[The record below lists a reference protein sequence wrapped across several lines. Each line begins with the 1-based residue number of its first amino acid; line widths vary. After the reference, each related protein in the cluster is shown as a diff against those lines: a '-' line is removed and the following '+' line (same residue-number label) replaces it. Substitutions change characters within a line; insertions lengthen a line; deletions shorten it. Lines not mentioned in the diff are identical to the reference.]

1 MIILKSILLDQLPQL
16 FIQAEEEIEVDHRKN
31 IWKITK
37 RVLITALLFIMP
49 VLFTGC
55 SDPEEPTVH
64 INMPYE
70 PDTPAPAPH
79 EGVFTSEHGTMTFSG
94 DGESVIIDFDKKM
107 SDCLR
112 LPEGKQEARYVF
124 LSGEYAPY
132 GRMPIR
138 YDVASMFR
146 IITGEGKE
154 IISAEINIGEYKDGR
169 FQTGT
174 DHTTADRITFFMDW
188 ENNGDWE
195 AVDFLK

>member
-1 MIILKSILLDQLPQL
+1 MS
-16 FIQAEEEIEVDHRKN
+16 
-31 IWKITK
+31 TK
-37 RVLITALLFIMP
+37 RILTNTIRLLVMVFLLAAP
-49 VLFTGC
+49 VFLMGC
-55 SDPEEPTVH
+55 GERAEPTLH

-94 DGESVIIDFDKKM
+94 DGESVIIDFDKKL
-107 SDCLR
+107 SDCLG

-138 YDVASMFR
+138 YDVASMLR
-146 IITGEGKE
+146 IITGEGNE

-174 DHTTADRITFFMDW
+174 DHTTADRITFFVDW
-188 ENNGDWE
+188 DNSGDWK

>member
-1 MIILKSILLDQLPQL
+1 M
-16 FIQAEEEIEVDHRKN
+16 DHRKN
-31 IWKITK
+31 IWKKIM
-37 RVLITALLFIMP
+37 RVLITALLFVLP

-55 SDPEEPTVH
+55 SASEEPTVH

-94 DGESVIIDFDKKM
+94 DGESVIIDFDKKL
-107 SDCLR
+107 SDCLG
-112 LPEGKQEARYVF
+112 LPEGKQKARYVF
-124 LSGEYAPY
+124 LSGVIPPH
-132 GRMPIR
+132 GNMQIR
-138 YDVASMFR
+138 YDVAHMIR

-154 IISAEINIGEYKDGR
+154 IISAEIDIGEYKDGS

-174 DHTTADRITFFMDW
+174 NHTTADRITFFVDW

-195 AVDFLK
+195 AVDFLKKS